1 MNVKGGLK
9 NMQDTN
15 KARAQLLKEV
25 LEEIQRLNWDSL
37 QALRAFIDSLEVT
50 KPHKL
55 VKGDKIDD
63 NA

>member
-1 MNVKGGLK
+1 
-9 NMQDTN
+9 MQDTN

-25 LEEIQRLNWDSL
+25 LEEIQRLDWDSL

-55 VKGDKIDD
+55 VKGDKIND